1 MNMSVSL
8 FKQRLRDCYLQEW
21 HESVVNCRK
30 LNIYRYCKD
39 TIEMAP
45 YHKILRER
53 KHRSII
59 MAKFRCSNHQ
69 LAIET
74 GRHAPVIIDRND
86 RICIYCER
94 TFDIRI
100 VEDEY
105 HFLIVCPAYQYVRT
119 QYLSDILDKFNIN
132 NETIMSILLKSF
144 NENVVKAISFFL
156 YHAFYVRNNY
166 MQNEINV

>member
-1 MNMSVSL
+1 MIHKSHIIPHN
-8 FKQRLRDCYLQEW
+8 
-21 HESVVNCRK
+21 
-30 LNIYRYCKD
+30 
-39 TIEMAP
+39 AP
-45 YHKILRER
+45 
-53 KHRSII
+53 
-59 MAKFRCSNHQ
+59 A
-69 LAIET
+69 
-74 GRHAPVIIDRND
+74 IIDRND

-105 HFLIVCPAYQYVRT
+105 HFLIVCPAYQNVRT
-119 QYLSDILDKFNIN
+119 QYLSDILDKCNIN
-132 NETIMSILLKSF
+132 NETIISILLKSF

>member
-1 MNMSVSL
+1 
-8 FKQRLRDCYLQEW
+8 
-21 HESVVNCRK
+21 
-30 LNIYRYCKD
+30 
-39 TIEMAP
+39 
-45 YHKILRER
+45 
-53 KHRSII
+53 
-59 MAKFRCSNHQ
+59 MAKFRCSSHQ

-74 GRHAPVIIDRND
+74 GRHAPAIIDRND

-105 HFLIVCPAYQYVRT
+105 HFLIVCPAYQNVRT

-132 NETIMSILLKSF
+132 NETIISILLKSF
-144 NENVVKAISFFL
+144 NEHVVKAISFFL